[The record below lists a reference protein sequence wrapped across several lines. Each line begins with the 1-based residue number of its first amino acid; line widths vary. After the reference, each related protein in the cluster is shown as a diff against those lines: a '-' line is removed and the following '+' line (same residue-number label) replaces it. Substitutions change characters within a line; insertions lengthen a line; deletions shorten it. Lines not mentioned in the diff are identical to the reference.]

1 MSYEKIADRLNCEGV
16 LSPSAYKKS
25 KGMNY
30 FTLFEK
36 YEQTKWYSA
45 TVEKII
51 KTKYEQVHQNKGKE
65 NNHEAI
71 ITRDEYNRAN
81 VVLKGG
87 RRNINDKYCGR
98 LFCGDCGQPMVRR
111 VNKWKGKETVYYIC
125 STNNKGKGCSR
136 HSIRGDELQNI
147 KLNVGEAQII
157 VTEKG
162 DSVIIK

>member
-25 KGMNY
+25 KGINY
-30 FTLFEK
+30 FTPFEN

-45 TVEKII
+45 SVEKII
-51 KTKYEQVHQNKGKE
+51 KNKMYTGTLEQGKRKIQSYRSKNLMEVPREEWSVKE

-71 ITRDEYNRAN
+71 MTRDEYNRAN

-111 VNKWKGKETVYYIC
+111 VNKWK
-125 STNNKGKGCSR
+125 
-136 HSIRGDELQNI
+136 
-147 KLNVGEAQII
+147 
-157 VTEKG
+157 
-162 DSVIIK
+162 